1 MTSLINFNLSKWM
14 PAIIPGSILAFI
26 APNIPFILVC
36 IFAVLVDSITAWCLA
51 RRIKKKSGKANAKFE
66 SRKFGKIIISLIEV
80 MLVIFLA
87 SMLETHVLTMFD
99 KLYLANYVAAIYVI
113 KQAISILENISSQ
126 NNKSWAVL
134 LQKILID
141 KSERHLNV
149 DVNNDGKISGNES
162 DN

>member
-1 MTSLINFNLSKWM
+1 MTSLLNFNLSKWF

-26 APNIPFILVC
+26 APNVPFIIVC
-36 IFAVLVDSITAWCLA
+36 IFAVLVDSFTAWNLA
-51 RRIKKKSGKANAKFE
+51 NRIKKRTGKANAKFE
-66 SRKFGKIIISLIEV
+66 SRKFGKIIVSLIEA

-113 KQAISILENISSQ
+113 KQVISILENISSQ

-149 DVNNDGKISGNES
+149 DVNDDGKIAGDEG
-162 DN
+162 DH